1 MAGFQDII
9 GQEQICEH
17 LQTALKL
24 QKVSHAYII
33 NGERNSGKKFIARI
47 FAMALQCTGEGE
59 KPCQVCRSC
68 RQALSEN
75 HPDIIR
81 ITHEKPNSIGVED
94 IRTQVNNDMGIK
106 PYQGPYKVY
115 LIEEAE
121 KNDGSGAERAVKDA
135 GGAAG
140 IRRDYSDDVES
151 RSTASNDPEPVRA
164 IEYASG
170 T

>member
-59 KPCQVCRSC
+59 KPCQVV
-68 RQALSEN
+68 QAGTFGKPSGYY
-75 HPDIIR
+75 PD
-81 ITHEKPNSIGVED
+81 
-94 IRTQVNNDMGIK
+94 
-106 PYQGPYKVY
+106 
-115 LIEEAE
+115 
-121 KNDGSGAERAVKDA
+121 
-135 GGAAG
+135 
-140 IRRDYSDDVES
+140 
-151 RSTASNDPEPVRA
+151 
-164 IEYASG
+164 YA
-170 T
+170 

>member
-68 RQALSEN
+68 RR
-75 HPDIIR
+75 HFRKTIR
-81 ITHEKPNSIGVED
+81 ILSGL
-94 IRTQVNNDMGIK
+94 RM
-106 PYQGPYKVY
+106 
-115 LIEEAE
+115 
-121 KNDGSGAERAVKDA
+121 KNR
-135 GGAAG
+135 
-140 IRRDYSDDVES
+140 
-151 RSTASNDPEPVRA
+151 TASV
-164 IEYASG
+164 
-170 T
+170 

>member
-59 KPCQVCRSC
+59 SPVRSAV
-68 RQALSEN
+68 RADR
-75 HPDIIR
+75 HFRKTIR
-81 ITHEKPNSIGVED
+81 ILSGL
-94 IRTQVNNDMGIK
+94 RM
-106 PYQGPYKVY
+106 
-115 LIEEAE
+115 
-121 KNDGSGAERAVKDA
+121 KNR
-135 GGAAG
+135 
-140 IRRDYSDDVES
+140 
-151 RSTASNDPEPVRA
+151 TASV
-164 IEYASG
+164 
-170 T
+170 

>member
-1 MAGFQDII
+1 MPILLTENAIPAKIYRADFRHGAAVYRR
-9 GQEQICEH
+9 G
-17 LQTALKL
+17 
-24 QKVSHAYII
+24 
-33 NGERNSGKKFIARI
+33 GKA
-47 FAMALQCTGEGE
+47 
-59 KPCQVCRSC
+59 CQVCRSC

-121 KNDGSGAERAVKDA
+121 K
-135 GGAAG
+135 
-140 IRRDYSDDVES
+140 
-151 RSTASNDPEPVRA
+151 
-164 IEYASG
+164 
-170 T
+170 

>member
-121 KNDGSGAERAVKDA
+121 KMTVQAQNALL
-135 GGAAG
+135 
-140 IRRDYSDDVES
+140 RRWRS
-151 RSTASNDPEPVRA
+151 RRNTA
-164 IEYASG
+164 
-170 T
+170 